1 MKAIQ
6 TYRLCSLAFGGAVLF
21 GCTVQR
27 DKEIIRADG
36 EIFESV
42 VKTQLPDTV
51 ETSVSGR
58 PAVVGFDE
66 RPVGDNS
73 TLANA
78 PPPDLT
84 AAADSDSLS
93 RRGLDAIIR
102 RRVAILKQFGIRVGR
117 PFYYPDCG
125 GSRPRFVPDSAG
137 TQLPPS
143 RVAPL
148 NPYDK
153 DKINVLPPPTC
164 PSTVQRYVT
173 VGLPYRGAS
182 PILEK
187 VRPPHT
193 PPPDTTAE
201 MWTVYVTESSV
212 GPGGQQYRQYVELY
226 RRDPSSGRLGM
237 AERFLISWA
246 E

>member
-6 TYRLCSLAFGGAVLF
+6 TYRVCSLAIGGVVLF
-21 GCTVQR
+21 GCTVRR
-27 DKEIIRADG
+27 DKDIVRADG

-42 VKTQLPDTV
+42 VRTQLPDSV
-51 ETSVSGR
+51 EPSLSGR
-58 PAVVGFDE
+58 PAFIGFDE
-66 RPVGDNS
+66 RPAGDNS
-73 TLANA
+73 TLAKA
-78 PPPDLT
+78 PPMDLL
-84 AAADSDSLS
+84 APADSDSVS
-93 RRGLDAIIR
+93 HRGLQAIMS
-102 RRVAILKQFGIRVGR
+102 RRVAILRQFGMRVGR

-125 GSRPRFVPDSAG
+125 GSRPRFVPDSPG
-137 TQLPPS
+137 KQLPPP

-164 PSTVQRYVT
+164 PSSVQRYVT

-182 PILEK
+182 PILKK
-187 VRPPHT
+187 VRPPQT

-212 GPGGQQYRQYVELY
+212 GPGGQQYREYVELY
-226 RRDPSSGRLGM
+226 RRDAASGRLGM

>member
-6 TYRLCSLAFGGAVLF
+6 TYRLCSLAFGGAILF

-27 DKEIIRADG
+27 DKAIIRADG

-51 ETSVSGR
+51 EPSLSGR
-58 PAVVGFDE
+58 PAFVGFDE
-66 RPVGDNS
+66 RPAGDNS
-73 TLANA
+73 TLAKA
-78 PPPDLT
+78 PPVDLL
-84 AAADSDSLS
+84 AVADSDSLS
-93 RRGLDAIIR
+93 HRGLQTIMM
-102 RRVAILKQFGIRVGR
+102 RRVAILKQFGMPVGR
-117 PFYYPDCG
+117 PFYFPDCG
-125 GSRPRFVPDSAG
+125 GSRPHPAPDSAA
-137 TQLPPS
+137 TRVPPS
-143 RVAPL
+143 RIAPS
-148 NPYDK
+148 NPYEK
-153 DKINVLPPPTC
+153 DKINVLPPPKC
-164 PSTVQRYVT
+164 PSSVQRYVT

>member
-1 MKAIQ
+1 VKAIQ
-6 TYRLCSLAFGGAVLF
+6 TYRIYSLAFGVAVLF

-27 DKEIIRADG
+27 DTDIIRADG

-51 ETSVSGR
+51 EPALSGK
-58 PAVVGFDE
+58 PAFVGFDE
-66 RPVGDNS
+66 RPAGDNS
-73 TLANA
+73 TLAKVPA
-78 PPPDLT
+78 VDLL
-84 AAADSDSLS
+84 AVADSDSLS
-93 RRGLDAIIR
+93 HRGLQKIIM
-102 RRVAILKQFGIRVGR
+102 RRVAILKQFGMRVGR

-125 GSRPRFVPDSAG
+125 GSRPRPAPDSAG
-137 TQLPPS
+137 TQVPRS
-143 RVAPL
+143 RVPPL
-148 NPYDK
+148 NPYEEDQ
-153 DKINVLPPPTC
+153 INVLPPPKC
-164 PSTVQRYVT
+164 PSSVQRYVT

-187 VRPPHT
+187 VRLPQT

-226 RRDPSSGRLGM
+226 RRDPATGRLGV
-237 AERFLISWA
+237 AERFLVSWA